1 MTNVANTWNKI
12 LDETFLGNFNDLY
25 DDYDSEDCNEDELIV
40 EFQYR
45 VNGNNLY
52 VKVTDGIMNTELCY
66 MNTSIESE
74 TDTPEEIVQSLYDDM
89 IIELKEN
96 DYFISDFTEMPD
108 AFTRDGFRVLQ
119 VVVILE
125 E

>member
-1 MTNVANTWNKI
+1 MTNVANTWDKI
-12 LDETFLGNFNDLY
+12 LDETFLDNFNDLY
-25 DDYDSEDCNEDELIV
+25 DDYDSEDCNEDELII

-45 VNGNNLY
+45 INENNLY

-66 MNTSIESE
+66 MNASIESE

-96 DYFISDFTEMPD
+96 DYFISDFTEMTD

-119 VVVILE
+119 VVIEL
-125 E
+125 

>member
-1 MTNVANTWNKI
+1 MTNVANNWDKI
-12 LDETFLGNFNDLY
+12 LDETFLDNFNDLY
-25 DDYDSEDCNEDELIV
+25 DDYDSEDCNEDELII

-66 MNTSIESE
+66 MNTSIKDE
-74 TDTPEEIVQSLYDDM
+74 TNTPEKIVQSLYSTM
-89 IIELKEN
+89 VRKLKTNVYIILNATK
-96 DYFISDFTEMPD
+96 ITD

-119 VVVILE
+119 VTIGL
-125 E
+125 

>member
-1 MTNVANTWNKI
+1 MTNVANTWDKI
-12 LDETFLGNFNDLY
+12 LDETFLDNFNDLY
-25 DDYDSEDCNEDELIV
+25 DDYDSEDCNEDELII

-45 VNGNNLY
+45 INGDNLY

-66 MNTSIESE
+66 MNASIEVE

-96 DYFISDFTEMPD
+96 DYFISDFTEPAD
-108 AFTRDGFRVLQ
+108 AFTRDGFRILQ
-119 VVVILE
+119 VVIEL
-125 E
+125 